1 MTGIDFTPFPK
12 IARLKRDIVITEKID
27 GTNAAIVIVPV
38 EQFDEF
44 FPGGAILPGLNEL
57 GATAIAAGTHFVFA
71 QSRTRFITPTSDNY
85 GFAAWVERNAEN
97 LLVDL
102 GAGVHFGEW
111 WGSGIQRKYG
121 LSGGD
126 KIFSLFNASRWADV
140 SFETPNLEVVPK
152 LYEGPYD
159 QRAIDLALELLRSQG
174 SLAAPG
180 FERPEGIVVFHTASR
195 DLFKVTLEG
204 DEKPKGP
211 AGHKL
216 DEEAAR

>member
-1 MTGIDFTPFPK
+1 MIEFTPFPK
-12 IARLKRDIVITEKID
+12 IARLNRGIVVTEKLD
-27 GTNAAIVIVPV
+27 GTNAAVVIVPV
-38 EQFDEF
+38 EQFDEW
-44 FPGGAILPGLNEL
+44 FPNGGGLLPGLDAI

-102 GAGVHFGEW
+102 GEGTHFGEW

-121 LSGGD
+121 RSGGD
-126 KIFSLFNASRWADV
+126 KSFSLFNTSRWQDV
-140 SFETPNLEVVPK
+140 TFETPNLEVVPK
-152 LYEGPYD
+152 LYEGVYD
-159 QRAIDLALELLRSQG
+159 QRAIDLSLELLRSQG
-174 SLAAPG
+174 SIAAPG

-204 DEKPKGP
+204 DESPKGA

-216 DEEAAR
+216 DEEVAR